1 MEQSFDR
8 DSFYTTLWKLMLPI
22 VLQNLVSAIV
32 STADV
37 LMMSGVSQ
45 EALSASSLAGQVT
58 FVLTL
63 FYLGISTGASVLAAQ
78 YWGRKDVDT
87 IGIV

>member
-37 LMMSGVSQ
+37 LMMD
-45 EALSASSLAGQVT
+45 E
-58 FVLTL
+58 FVKLPFAAARFRRYKWLNDLT
-63 FYLGISTGASVLAAQ
+63 
-78 YWGRKDVDT
+78 RDEKER
-87 IGIV
+87 